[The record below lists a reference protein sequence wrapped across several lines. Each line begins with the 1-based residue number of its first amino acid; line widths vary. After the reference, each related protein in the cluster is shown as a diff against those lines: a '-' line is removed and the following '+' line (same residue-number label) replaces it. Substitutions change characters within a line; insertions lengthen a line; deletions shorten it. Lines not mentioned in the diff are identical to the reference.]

1 MVSDSTQKLIRKV
14 IERSKI
20 AEPYPKD
27 IWDNLPDEIFTISG
41 NENPLDQRRVTAT
54 LAKITL
60 DKYFKQ
66 HPEDSIDN
74 YMN

>member
-1 MVSDSTQKLIRKV
+1 MVSDSTQKFIRKV

-20 AEPYPKD
+20 AEPYPKE
-27 IWDNLPDEIFTISG
+27 ILDNAPDEIFTISS

-66 HPEDSIDN
+66 YPEESIDN